1 VTRLDFM
8 TVVDEPDATLDRL
21 ALALAAEFRVVDV
34 GGATAVLD
42 ALGAALRP
50 WADADPAEQ
59 LEGCREVL
67 GARAGFVGDRE
78 DFNAPENSMLDV
90 VLERRSGL
98 PILLATVWTE
108 AARRAGIPLAGVGLP
123 GHFVVGHFGPDPPLL
138 ADPFAR
144 GRAVTAAV
152 PERFVRPSP
161 VTSTVLRMCNNL
173 VRSYTERADLMNAIH
188 AARLR
193 LVLPVEDA
201 LRDHLTTELRALQT
215 HVV

>member
-1 VTRLDFM
+1 V
-8 TVVDEPDATLDRL
+8 

-34 GGATAVLD
+34 DGRDGGARRTRRGAGAVGR
-42 ALGAALRP
+42 AARGAARGL
-50 WADADPAEQ
+50 
-59 LEGCREVL
+59 REVL

-108 AARRAGIPLAGVGLP
+108 AARRAGSPGGRRAARALRGRPLRHRPAAP
-123 GHFVVGHFGPDPPLL
+123 GRS
-138 ADPFAR
+138 FAR

-173 VRSYTERADLMNAIH
+173 VRSYTERAD
-188 AARLR
+188 
-193 LVLPVEDA
+193 
-201 LRDHLTTELRALQT
+201 
-215 HVV
+215 